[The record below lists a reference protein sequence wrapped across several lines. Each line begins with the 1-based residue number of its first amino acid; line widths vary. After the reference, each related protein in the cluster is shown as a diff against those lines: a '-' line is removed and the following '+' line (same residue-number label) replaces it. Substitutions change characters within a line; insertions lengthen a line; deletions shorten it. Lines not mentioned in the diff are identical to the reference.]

1 MIIGRWFGGKKKRKD
16 LEEGGNAVPQTSS
29 EKLPFRTDLHSHLI
43 PRIDDG
49 AQSVKESLDLLERME
64 KIGYRRCVITP
75 HVMADSYRNS
85 SERILTG
92 LYSLRKYAETFGIQI
107 ELYAAAEY
115 YLDEELLRR
124 LKTNDILSVGNGY
137 LLFETSYYAS
147 PLNLEEAIYEIA
159 ASGYRPLLAHPER
172 YRYVRDP
179 EEFYGRLREQ
189 GVSFQVNINS
199 FGGHYGSDA
208 RRKARWLS
216 EKGWI
221 DILGSDL
228 HHRRQA
234 DFLRE
239 TINSGLLD
247 SVLKRNNILN
257 DQLKFSQS

>member
-1 MIIGRWFGGKKKRKD
+1 MIFGRWFGGKNKRKD
-16 LEEGGNAVPQTSS
+16 SEKGGNVLPESSS

-49 AQSVKESLDLLERME
+49 AQSVKESLDLLQRLE

-75 HVMADSYRNS
+75 HIMSDSYRNS
-85 SERILTG
+85 SESILSG
-92 LYSLRKYAETFGIQI
+92 LDNLRKYAETFGVQI
-107 ELYAAAEY
+107 ELYAGAEY
-115 YLDEELLRR
+115 YLDEEMLRR
-124 LKTNDILSVGNGY
+124 LKTKDILSVGSGY

-147 PLNLEEAIYEIA
+147 PLNLEQTIYEIA
-159 ASGYRPLLAHPER
+159 ASGYRPLMAHPER

-216 EKGWI
+216 DKGWI
-221 DILGSDL
+221 DFLGSDL

-234 DFLRE
+234 DFLLE
-239 TINSGLLD
+239 TVNSGFLD
-247 SVLKRNNILN
+247 SVMKRNNILN
-257 DQLKFSQS
+257 DQLNFSQS